1 MTAVKDPDHKLVSR
15 AKQGNSL
22 AFGELVEKY
31 QDQIL
36 RLAYDYSG
44 DYESAKDLA
53 QNIFLKVF
61 MNIASF
67 SGQARF
73 STWLYRVAVNTC
85 LDQKRQTKKKVLSL
99 FGLRKEDPGFVENV
113 KENSGYT
120 TDLLEK
126 QIDSLPDNQRT
137 AVILRYYHGKNVDD
151 ISGIMEISPTT
162 VRTHLSRGIEK
173 LKKSLKKEK

>member
-1 MTAVKDPDHKLVSR
+1 MAAGKDPDQKLVNR
-15 AKQGNSL
+15 ARHGNSL

-44 DYESAKDLA
+44 DFETAKDLA

-61 MNIASF
+61 MSISSF

-85 LDQKRQTKKKVLSL
+85 LDQKRQTKKNVLSL
-99 FGLRKEDPGFVENV
+99 FSIKKDDPGFVQ
-113 KENSGYT
+113 KLPENS
-120 TDLLEK
+120 DSSSEWVDK
-126 QIDSLPDNQRT
+126 QITALPDNQRT
-137 AVILRYYHGKNVDD
+137 AVILRYYHDKKVEE
-151 ISGIMEISPTT
+151 IAGIMECSPST

-173 LKKSLKKEK
+173 LKKSLKTQK